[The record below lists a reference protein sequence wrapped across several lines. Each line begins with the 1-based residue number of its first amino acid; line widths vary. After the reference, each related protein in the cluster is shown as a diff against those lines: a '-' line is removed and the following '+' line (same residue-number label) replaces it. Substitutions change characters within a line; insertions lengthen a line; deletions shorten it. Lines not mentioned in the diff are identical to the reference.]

1 MTFHRT
7 RRHFQRIRNRATG
20 FETPCRH
27 PRWIDLSAAARIGAS
42 VVALSAPASSVLAA
56 TQAAPGAPPAGPQSQ
71 GPTEVETVT
80 VVGNARV
87 RGSVD
92 RRSYDIK
99 NDLQYQSGS
108 LADVLSGVPSVS
120 VDPDGSVK
128 LRGASGVTILI
139 DGEPAPQVNGAN
151 QAAGV
156 QQLRAAQ
163 FSRVEVMTN
172 PSAAFSPEG
181 QAGIINLI
189 SRKDGQSQPT
199 TNITVGG
206 GSRSAG
212 NFSVSHSANHGPLS
226 FNGSAGAR
234 RIPLVIDDTTAR
246 RFIQPAD
253 AIDQDRL
260 ESRTQLRKTESNASS
275 TVGWQLDPKSKLTL
289 DLDYFGLDQRQDR
302 RAVFDS
308 SARTSGAEPAFES
321 TSHGR
326 SDADLV
332 SGGLMLKRTLSGTDS
347 YALARL
353 RVSRQTED
361 ETQDDV
367 IDYWDEPARNR
378 RQAALRSL
386 ELQTVTFKAEYKIE
400 ARPGGELIVG
410 SDLERQEA
418 DVGYAEGQTPGA
430 AGRARDNPFGYDRS
444 VASLYTTY
452 KTRFGELEVLPGVR
466 LEVADWVTRQGG
478 NAQRTRDF
486 EIYPTGHVRYTVAQD
501 WIIGGSFTRR
511 VDRLRANDLDET
523 VKYSGPLSYFSG
535 RRDLKPEKTSAYEL
549 ELEHEASG
557 RNYLATGY
565 YRSTS
570 NRIGTLST
578 LRPDGAI
585 LDRRANIG
593 EFRTA
598 GLELVASGSV
608 GSTITYKLTGR
619 FARTEVSGADES
631 GSYRRSAWTPSS
643 QANVNWKITDH
654 DFVQINAVQLG
665 EDLSQQRRREAFSV
679 VNLGY
684 RRKLADSLFLTA
696 TVSDL
701 FDSAPRRERVRG
713 ETFDQDIDR
722 RYDARRFTLSLSYAF
737 GRRTGSL
744 EDRFDYGN

>member
-1 MTFHRT
+1 
-7 RRHFQRIRNRATG
+7 
-20 FETPCRH
+20 
-27 PRWIDLSAAARIGAS
+27 
-42 VVALSAPASSVLAA
+42 
-56 TQAAPGAPPAGPQSQ
+56 
-71 GPTEVETVT
+71 
-80 VVGNARV
+80 
-87 RGSVD
+87 
-92 RRSYDIK
+92 
-99 NDLQYQSGS
+99 
-108 LADVLSGVPSVS
+108 
-120 VDPDGSVK
+120 
-128 LRGASGVTILI
+128 
-139 DGEPAPQVNGAN
+139 
-151 QAAGV
+151 
-156 QQLRAAQ
+156 
-163 FSRVEVMTN
+163 
-172 PSAAFSPEG
+172 
-181 QAGIINLI
+181 
-189 SRKDGQSQPT
+189 
-199 TNITVGG
+199 
-206 GSRSAG
+206 
-212 NFSVSHSANHGPLS
+212 
-226 FNGSAGAR
+226 
-234 RIPLVIDDTTAR
+234 
-246 RFIQPAD
+246 
-253 AIDQDRL
+253 
-260 ESRTQLRKTESNASS
+260 
-275 TVGWQLDPKSKLTL
+275 
-289 DLDYFGLDQRQDR
+289 
-302 RAVFDS
+302 
-308 SARTSGAEPAFES
+308 
-321 TSHGR
+321 
-326 SDADLV
+326 
-332 SGGLMLKRTLSGTDS
+332 
-347 YALARL
+347 
-353 RVSRQTED
+353 
-361 ETQDDV
+361 
-367 IDYWDEPARNR
+367 
-378 RQAALRSL
+378 
-386 ELQTVTFKAEYKIE
+386 
-400 ARPGGELIVG
+400 
-410 SDLERQEA
+410 
-418 DVGYAEGQTPGA
+418 
-430 AGRARDNPFGYDRS
+430 
-444 VASLYTTY
+444 
-452 KTRFGELEVLPGVR
+452 

-619 FARTEVSGADES
+619 LAWNEVSGAEGA